1 MKARF
6 IITIMAICSHL
17 LVLGQT
23 YNYAY
28 VDGYKIKYGSG
39 YYTSSGQYV
48 HNGTIEEMGC
58 FQTICPPAE
67 VKNYKN
73 YPHILVK
80 SIGDNAFEY
89 CTATN
94 EIIINDGIETIGKH
108 AFYDCAN
115 ASSIWLA
122 QSIKLIRDE
131 AFAFCMS
138 LEKISCGADTP
149 PSLGSKVFLNVDKSI
164 PLYVPGWSISAYQS
178 TDQWKDF
185 HNIQPLVFSGNYG
198 DSICW
203 KFFTADST
211 FSVYGHGQIPR
222 IYPYIPWFQWKNI
235 ISHIVISEG
244 ITTISQGA
252 FLNCSSV
259 KSITCYAITPPVLE
273 VNSFHNIDRNIPIYV
288 PANSISKYKEADVW
302 SEWGDNIK
310 PVQAE
315 KTDVTELQAVAAKDS
330 VVLKWYKVAEAAV
343 YTITI
348 KKDDEL
354 ISTLE
359 FNEQGQLLNMAF
371 SAPIR
376 NGNGRQT
383 PVAIQSGMGWQ
394 YTINGLEPGTEY
406 SYTVI
411 AKRSDD
417 SEVYNKTISFKTTG
431 VATAL
436 DQTSQE
442 PITNSQKLIKDGQIL
457 ILRGDKTYTLTGQ
470 EVK

>member
-235 ISHIVISEG
+235 ISNIVISEG
-244 ITTISQGA
+244 ITTISQGT
-252 FLNCSSV
+252 FFNFSSV

-273 VNSFHNIDRNIPIYV
+273 VNSFYNIDRNIPIFV
-288 PANSISKYKEADVW
+288 PSTSIIAYQNAEVWKEFNLIVPISAKTTETTDIITTATENSVNVKWPVVFGATSYELVIKENEDKVVSMLIFNSDGILNSAGFNTPSRD
-302 SEWGDNIK
+302 GA
-310 PVQAE
+310 PQH
-315 KTDVTELQAVAAKDS
+315 TQVAGFAF
-330 VVLKWYKVAEAAV
+330 
-343 YTITI
+343 TIT
-348 KKDDEL
+348 
-354 ISTLE
+354 
-359 FNEQGQLLNMAF
+359 
-371 SAPIR
+371 
-376 NGNGRQT
+376 
-383 PVAIQSGMGWQ
+383 
-394 YTINGLEPGTEY
+394 GLEAGTFY
-406 SYTVI
+406 NLTI
-411 AKRSDD
+411 TAKNESGQEIDKKTAQFITMGGITTSLEDLYIDSDNPTK
-417 SEVYNKTISFKTTG
+417 VLHN
-431 VATAL
+431 
-436 DQTSQE
+436 
-442 PITNSQKLIKDGQIL
+442 GQIY
-457 ILRGDKTYTLTGQ
+457 ILRGNHIFNTQGKM
-470 EVK
+470 VR